1 MTTIIPITFRQRTD
15 IYQIVRF
22 QYNERRRIGTILILL
37 DIQQIQ
43 LGMLP
48 KVGHPFRK
56 LFVHS
61 QHIITNPP
69 RFIRDFINGVNIK
82 ELLISIF
89 KTDTKPTGKY
99 NFLPFHRSFLHLLR
113 ENVFQFFRY
122 GSRKD
127 TGISIGH
134 RTKIPQEFLS
144 NRFFPMI
151 HHLVTSQSERMQG
164 IRHGMVEREL
174 CGHIVDTGS
183 QVRGLQTDIL
193 HLLADDTFKRSTQ
206 GTVSMQQRTLLIY
219 TKRP

>member
-1 MTTIIPITFRQRTD
+1 MTSIIPITFRQRTD

-48 KVGHPFRK
+48 KLSHPFRK

-99 NFLPFHRSFLHLLR
+99 IFPLFHRSFLYLLR

-127 TGISIGH
+127 ECISIGH
-134 RTKIPQEFLS
+134 RTKIP
-144 NRFFPMI
+144 
-151 HHLVTSQSERMQG
+151 
-164 IRHGMVEREL
+164 
-174 CGHIVDTGS
+174 
-183 QVRGLQTDIL
+183 
-193 HLLADDTFKRSTQ
+193 
-206 GTVSMQQRTLLIY
+206 
-219 TKRP
+219 